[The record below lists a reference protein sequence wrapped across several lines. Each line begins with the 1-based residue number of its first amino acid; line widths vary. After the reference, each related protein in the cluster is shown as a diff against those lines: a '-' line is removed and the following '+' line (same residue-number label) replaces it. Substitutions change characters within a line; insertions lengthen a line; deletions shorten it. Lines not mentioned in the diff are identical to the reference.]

1 MGLGTEVFTMPG
13 SKFKAVCINPVEDPE
28 KIKEISQ
35 RYYQGLIDALEI
47 TFGEAWATEIFKI
60 RGWTEEDFIKVG
72 GKYEFRGKKSIEE
85 GDSRKNIGS

>member
-60 RGWTEEDFIKVG
+60 RGWTEEDFI
-72 GKYEFRGKKSIEE
+72 RIC
-85 GDSRKNIGS
+85 

>member
-35 RYYQGLIDALEI
+35 RYYQGLVNALEI

-60 RGWTEEDFIKVG
+60 RGWTQEDFIKVG
-72 GKYEFRGKKSIEE
+72 DKYELREKKDKDCSNE
-85 GDSRKNIGS
+85 

>member
-1 MGLGTEVFTMPG
+1 MGLGTKVFTMPG

-35 RYYQGLIDALEI
+35 RYYQGLVNALEI

-60 RGWTEEDFIKVG
+60 RGWTQEDFIKVG
-72 GKYEFRGKKSIEE
+72 DKYELREKKDKDCSNE
-85 GDSRKNIGS
+85 

>member
-13 SKFKAVCINPVEDPE
+13 SKFKAVCLNPVEDPE

-35 RYYQGLIDALEI
+35 RYYQGLVNALEI

-72 GKYEFRGKKSIEE
+72 GKYAIEE

>member
-35 RYYQGLIDALEI
+35 RYYQGLVNALEI

-60 RGWTEEDFIKVG
+60 RGWTQEDFIKVG
-72 GKYEFRGKKSIEE
+72 NKYELRKKNDKDCSNE
-85 GDSRKNIGS
+85 

>member
-1 MGLGTEVFTMPG
+1 MGLGTEVFTIPG

-35 RYYQGLIDALEI
+35 RYYQGLVNALEI

-60 RGWTEEDFIKVG
+60 RGWTQEDFIKVG
-72 GKYEFRGKKSIEE
+72 DKYELREKKDKDCSNE
-85 GDSRKNIGS
+85 

>member
-1 MGLGTEVFTMPG
+1 MGLGTEVFTIPG

-35 RYYQGLIDALEI
+35 RYYQGLVNALEI

>member
-1 MGLGTEVFTMPG
+1 MGIGTEIFTMPG

-35 RYYQGLIDALEI
+35 RYYQGLVNALEI

-72 GKYEFRGKKSIEE
+72 GKYEFRREKAIKE
-85 GDSRKNIGS
+85 GDS